1 MSTMTATQS
10 PPVFDDRRART
21 SLAHT
26 IRSEWTKIWS
36 VRSTFWTLLILI
48 IATIG
53 ISVLAAWG
61 ASTHLDQMSPTD
73 RANLDVTYNSMGGLS
88 LGQLAIA
95 VLGVLII
102 TTEYSTGG
110 IKTTLTAVP
119 NRLRVLLAK
128 GIVFAVIAGV
138 VGVITTF
145 GAFYASMPFWAHQ
158 HLAAHLG
165 DPGVLR
171 AVIGGGLYVLASG
184 MFGFALGAV
193 IRHTAG
199 AITAAVALLLIVPP
213 LTQLLPG
220 TWGDKITEYFTSNAG
235 SRIAAVIDVPNQ
247 VSPWI
252 GYLTITIWW
261 VVPLLLG
268 AWLMKTRDA

>member
-1 MSTMTATQS
+1 MTAPQAPAT
-10 PPVFDDRRART
+10 FDDRHART

-26 IRSEWTKIWS
+26 VRSEWTKIWS
-36 VRSTFWTLLILI
+36 VRSTFWTLLTLI
-48 IATIG
+48 ISTVG
-53 ISVLAAWG
+53 ISILASWG
-61 ASTHLDQMSPTD
+61 TSTHLSQMNATD
-73 RANLDVTYNSMGGLS
+73 RANLDVTYQSMGGLS

-102 TTEYSTGG
+102 TSEYSTGG

-119 NRLRVLLAK
+119 NRIRVLLAK
-128 GIVFAVIAGV
+128 GIVFAIIATI

-158 HLAAHLG
+158 HLAVDVG

-171 AVIGGGLYVLASG
+171 AIIGGGLYVLASG

-199 AITAAVALLLIVPP
+199 AITAAVALLLIAPP
-213 LTQLLPG
+213 LTNLLPG
-220 TWGDKITEYFTSNAG
+220 SWGDTVTKYFTSNAG
-235 SRIAAVIDVPNQ
+235 SRVAAVVNVPDQ
-247 VSPWI
+247 ATPWV
-252 GYLTITIWW
+252 GYLAITIWW
-261 VVPLLLG
+261 VVPLLFG
-268 AWLMKTRDA
+268 AWLMRTRDA